1 MDVCLSVASCPLGHG
16 KLEFEMLVG
25 PFIGNITVSLRIY
38 DYGVQRESR
47 TGYQICCPELGK
59 DT

>member
-1 MDVCLSVASCPLGHG
+1 MCLSVASFPLGHG

-25 PFIGNITVSLRIY
+25 LYIGNIPVSLRIY
-38 DYGVQRESR
+38 EYGVQRESG
-47 TGYQICCPELGK
+47 TGYQICCPELGE